1 MKTWRFELTH
11 YQYYI
16 VVNYYERFNDYSVS
30 LRTIMGYE
38 VDFKC
43 YKYKGAVNRYLNSWG
58 LEERI

>member
-30 LRTIMGYE
+30 LRTITGYE

-43 YKYKGAVNRYLNSWG
+43 YKYKGVVNRYLKSWG